1 MPLGAKVIAYSEKT
15 GVEMFCYGDH
25 ILGIQGHPEYP
36 LDIIHNLI
44 DRLLCNG
51 SIQVPYFCT
60 DYYMLPRLC
69 VTIIKQEIAISFF
82 F

>member
-15 GVEMFCYGDH
+15 GVEMFCYEDH

-44 DRLLCNG
+44 DRLLSNG
-51 SIQVPYFCT
+51 SIQVP
-60 DYYMLPRLC
+60 
-69 VTIIKQEIAISFF
+69 
-82 F
+82 